1 MSDPINPDHYKRGGL
16 ETIEIMKK
24 KLTPEEFRGKCKG
37 DQYKYLDRRGYK
49 VEKDVDEETW
59 LRNCI
64 QECDKQNWYCDAE
77 KQSYQE
83 RLNQILEQ
91 KARRHGSPVIDED
104 WIEDSLHD
112 ED

>member
-16 ETIEIMKK
+16 ETIDIMKS

-49 VEKDVDEETW
+49 VEAGVDEETW

-64 QECDKQNWYCDAE
+64 QECDKQNWYCNAE
-77 KQSYQE
+77 KESYQD
-83 RLNQILEQ
+83 RLNEILAE
-91 KARRHGSPVIDED
+91 KARRQGTPIYPTEYQ
-104 WIEDSLHD
+104 EDSLHD

>member
-1 MSDPINPDHYKRGGL
+1 MSDAINPDHYKRGGL

-49 VEKDVDEETW
+49 IEKDVDEETW

-77 KQSYQE
+77 KQSYKD
-83 RLNQILEQ
+83 RLNQILEE
-91 KARRHGSPVIDED
+91 KARRRGTPIYPDEYIDDELNDED
-104 WIEDSLHD
+104 
-112 ED
+112 